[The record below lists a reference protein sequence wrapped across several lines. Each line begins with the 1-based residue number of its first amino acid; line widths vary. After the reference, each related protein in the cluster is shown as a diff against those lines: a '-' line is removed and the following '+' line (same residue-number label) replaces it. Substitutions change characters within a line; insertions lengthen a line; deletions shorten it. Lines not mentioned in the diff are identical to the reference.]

1 MTRRRQLLCS
11 VRSALSVALSAI
23 AVFLPVG
30 LARAGN
36 GDFAYPF
43 SCSWPSLTADFAGR
57 DQLPESHEPP
67 ADWYRTD
74 AQGHYANHGWGPA
87 ADALPAPV
95 IPQGAQCNSR
105 TWKQERILAVAMRYI
120 YAPGNALGLQYRHH
134 HIPGWDPTTST
145 YAGAPEDNP
154 DPDNPDGPT
163 AWSPGRGL
171 DCSNFTAWVYNYGL
185 GIKFG
190 GDVHRQADG
199 TAGPMGGRIP
209 QQGPFEPRRSGLP
222 ASQRRCRPR
231 LARGDLPR
239 RRAHPRQPS
248 ERPES
253 RRGAD
258 SRSSGLVPGSC
269 RRRVAADRLTHQR
282 SHSSG
287 VSCREP
293 AR

>member
-23 AVFLPVG
+23 AVFLPIG
-30 LARAGN
+30 LARAAN

-57 DQLPESHEPP
+57 DQLPESHEPA

-74 AQGHYANHGWGPA
+74 PEGHYANHGWGPA

-105 TWKQERILAVAMRYI
+105 TWKQERILAVAMRYV

-134 HIPGWDPTTST
+134 HIPGWDPATST
-145 YAGAPEDNP
+145 YAVAPEDNP

-199 TAGPMGGRIP
+199 TAGPMGARIP
-209 QQGPFEPRRSGLP
+209 QQGPFEP
-222 ASQRRCRPR
+222 
-231 LARGDLPR
+231 GDLVYLHPNGDAG
-239 RRAHPRQPS
+239 RASHVVIYLDD
-248 ERPES
+248 
-253 RRGAD
+253 GHILD
-258 SRSSGLVPGSC
+258 SRVNAQN
-269 RRRVAADRLTHQR
+269 RVGVQIRDRV
-282 SHSSG
+282 G
-287 VSCREP
+287 WYREAVVGAWRP
-293 AR
+293 IG

>member
-105 TWKQERILAVAMRYI
+105 TWMQERVLAVAMRYI

-171 DCSNFTAWVYNYGL
+171 DCSNFTPGSTTTVWESNSAVTSTG
-185 GIKFG
+185 
-190 GDVHRQADG
+190 RQ
-199 TAGPMGGRIP
+199 TERPVPWAGAFPNKV
-209 QQGPFEPRRSGLP
+209 RSNP
-222 ASQRRCRPR
+222 
-231 LARGDLPR
+231 GDLVYLHPNGDAG
-239 RRAHPRQPS
+239 RASHVVIYLDD
-248 ERPES
+248 
-253 RRGAD
+253 GHILD
-258 SRSSGLVPGSC
+258 SRVNAQN
-269 RRRVAADRLTHQR
+269 RVGVQIRDRV
-282 SHSSG
+282 G
-287 VSCREP
+287 WYREAVVGAWRP
-293 AR
+293 IG